1 MRSIILFTIGLFVS
15 VASVADGL
23 CVSRS
28 GVSSDSV
35 SRAEDTLVV
44 ITGKTVSHKYN
55 AGNDFVLYVD
65 VDKNKII
72 SKNEEG
78 WVNRVIRF
86 DLSSIGVEDSLEI
99 SFSYDKKK
107 GFPYMF
113 NSRKGP
119 VEENMSYLEDS
130 YYGFYRKWNCYVFV
144 CTLKNCNHEKKKRFK
159 IRIDL

>member
-1 MRSIILFTIGLFVS
+1 MKNIILVTLGFFVS
-15 VASVADGL
+15 VASVANGL
-23 CVSRS
+23 CVSRNGAS
-28 GVSSDSV
+28 CDSV
-35 SRAEDTLVV
+35 FHAEDTLQV
-44 ITGKTVSHKYN
+44 IIGKTVSHKYN
-55 AGNDFVLYVD
+55 AENGFVLYVD

-78 WVNRVIRF
+78 WVNRVMRF
-86 DLSSIGVEDSLEI
+86 DLSSVGVEDSLEI
-99 SFSYDKKK
+99 SFSYDKKN
-107 GFPYMF
+107 GFPYII

-119 VEENMSYLEDS
+119 IEENVSYLEDS